1 MTGLYPTLRP
11 QLLPLTLLQTMLQL
25 EVTRIRH
32 ALSCLQAFEH
42 AVLSLDQ
49 FSPPSL
55 SYLLLDFQIPD
66 INRET
71 CLLFDSSLF
80 PYLTSSTFLRINIS
94 LIAIN
99 HYRLFLEASEEH
111 MHDCHIMM
119 SGILQ
124 Q

>member
-71 CLLFDSSLF
+71 CLLFDSFLF

-99 HYRLFLEASEEH
+99 HYRLFLEASEEY
-111 MHDCHIMM
+111 MHDCHIVM